1 MGNERKPGSFGIV
14 FAVVGAGIAM
24 VNMDLFIANVALPS
38 IGRAFGGAD
47 LASLSWVLNAYAII
61 FAALLVPAGRLA
73 DRMGRRAAFLI
84 GVVVFALSSAW
95 CAGSTGVW
103 ELVAARVV
111 QAAGGALMMP
121 ASLGLLLAV
130 APPDK
135 RHGAIR
141 GWTAI
146 GGLAASLG
154 PVIGGLLVEVS
165 WHWVFLVNVPI
176 AAVTLFAGLRVLPRL
191 APTDAERHE
200 PRPDMAGA
208 AILTLAIGIL
218 ALALT
223 KTDGWGWGSPRV
235 LGLIALAIVLSVILV
250 RRSARHVAPVI
261 EPALL
266 RQPMFGL
273 ATLANVVFGM
283 AFGAMLLLVT
293 LWCQDI
299 WGWSALRAGLAFA
312 PGPLMVPFLSVGA
325 GPLAKRVGPGPVAA
339 AGCLIY
345 ACGCVFWRLNLSL
358 APDYP
363 AHMLPGVLMTG
374 VGVGLTLP
382 TLVSAGVAAVPP
394 ARFATGSGIVTMAR
408 QLGIVIGVALLVTV
422 LATPTRATAV
432 TYFGRSFVLTASLAA
447 AAGLASLLLVL
458 ARKKATPAVSGSA
471 GAPAGLVAELESSL
485 AGTKP
490 GGGVKAE
497 RGGVGHLAQAR
508 LQVIDVAGT

>member
-1 MGNERKPGSFGIV
+1 MGSDRRPGSFGIV

-24 VNMDLFIANVALPS
+24 VNMDLFIANVALPT

-61 FAALLVPAGRLA
+61 FAALLVPAGRMA
-73 DRMGRRAAFLI
+73 DRMGRRTAFLS
-84 GVVVFALSSAW
+84 GVVIFALSSAW
-95 CAGSTGVW
+95 CAASTEVW
-103 ELVAARVV
+103 ELVAARVL

-130 APPDK
+130 APPEK

-154 PVIGGLLVEVS
+154 PVIGGLLVEAS

-176 AAVTLFAGLRVLPRL
+176 AAVTLIVGLRVLPRL

-200 PRPDMAGA
+200 PRPDVAGA
-208 AILTLAIGIL
+208 AILTLAIGVL

-235 LGLIALAIVLSVILV
+235 IGLIALAIVLGVIFA
-250 RRSARHVAPVI
+250 RRSATHAAPVI
-261 EPALL
+261 EPSLL
-266 RQPMFGL
+266 RQPTFGT
-273 ATLANVVFGM
+273 ATAANVVFGM

-293 LWCQDI
+293 LWCQDV

-325 GPLAKRVGPGPVAA
+325 GPLAKKIGPGPVAA
-339 AGCLIY
+339 VGCFIY
-345 ACGCVFWRLNLSL
+345 AFGCVFWRLKLSL
-358 APDYP
+358 VPDYP

-382 TLVSAGVAAVPP
+382 TLVSAGVSAVPP
-394 ARFATGSGIVTMAR
+394 SRFATGSGIVTMAR

-422 LATPTRATAV
+422 LSTPTRATAL
-432 TYFGRSFVLTASLAA
+432 TYFGHSFVLTASLAV
-447 AAGLASLLLVL
+447 AAGLASLLLIP
-458 ARKKATPAVSGSA
+458 ARGRGMPAPPAVAVEPSV
-471 GAPAGLVAELESSL
+471 APELVAE
-485 AGTKP
+485 P
-490 GGGVKAE
+490 
-497 RGGVGHLAQAR
+497 
-508 LQVIDVAGT
+508 D

>member
-1 MGNERKPGSFGIV
+1 MGSERRPGSFGVV

-24 VNMDLFIANVALPS
+24 VNMDLFIANVALPT

-61 FAALLVPAGRLA
+61 FAALLVPAGRAA
-73 DRMGRRAAFLI
+73 DRMGRRAAFLT
-84 GVVVFALSSAW
+84 GVVIFALSSAW
-95 CAGSTGVW
+95 CAASTGVW
-103 ELVAARVV
+103 ELVVARAV

-121 ASLGLLLAV
+121 ASLSLLLAV

-146 GGLAASLG
+146 GGLAAALG

-176 AAVTLFAGLRVLPRL
+176 AAVTLVAGLRVLPRL
-191 APTDAERHE
+191 APTDAERRE
-200 PRPDMAGA
+200 PRPDVAGA
-208 AILTLAIGIL
+208 AILTLTIGVL

-235 LGLIALAIVLSVILV
+235 LGLIAVAIAGGLIFA
-250 RRSARHVAPVI
+250 RRSARHAAPVI
-261 EPALL
+261 EPSLL
-266 RQPMFGL
+266 REPTFGT
-273 ATLANVVFGM
+273 ATAANVVFGM

-293 LWCQDI
+293 LWCQDV
-299 WGWSALRAGLAFA
+299 WGWSALQAGLGVA

-325 GPLAKRVGPGPVAA
+325 GPLARKIGPGPVAA
-339 AGCLIY
+339 AGCLTY
-345 ACGCVFWRLNLSL
+345 ACGCVFWRLTMTL

-382 TLVSAGVAAVPP
+382 TLVSAGVSAVPP

-422 LATPTRATAV
+422 LGRPARATAL
-432 TYFGRSFVLTASLAA
+432 TAFGHSFVLTASLAA
-447 AAGLASLLLVL
+447 AAGLASLLLVP
-458 ARKKATPAVSGSA
+458 ARKR
-471 GAPAGLVAELESSL
+471 GLVA
-485 AGTKP
+485 
-490 GGGVKAE
+490 
-497 RGGVGHLAQAR
+497 AQAPA
-508 LQVIDVAGT
+508 VASTAAGEAAAVAEVRAES